1 MLAESP
7 WRQVVLVDHDAG
19 LRVVRRIRSQGSE
32 GPDLVDRA
40 GALGLVR
47 QVRIPGFAYLE
58 DRAIV
63 GGTLEIAESYV
74 DGVVVG
80 SALELVREAITVG
93 VAISI
98 AHDIALGLSVI
109 HSMIEPSGRPAGL
122 VHGRIDVNQM
132 IVSPSG
138 DVRLIGLEG
147 VRGLPGQDVQDLL
160 QVLHSLLVAKASSKA
175 GSALLERLAQLK
187 FESARQMVS
196 ALTAYLDRQKEGE
209 VKEKRAA
216 FAAQICALAPDRG
229 FIVKS
234 DSSQAPRVFVPE
246 TPTDSGD
253 VGTDAGSDVG
263 GEVDEGTEVGD
274 ETSDEAHEELPEIG
288 ASLGSST
295 PVHVDED
302 GDGPTITDSSIPD
315 SLVIGEDSGV
325 MSTDTLE
332 TVDSTAAAARE
343 ALLAPASTQKP
354 EAKPA
359 ADKSITVG
367 NYRVVASIG
376 RGGMGEIYLAKS
388 MSEHYRGLVA
398 LKVLGVDDSADD
410 EALGMFIDE
419 AAIMARID
427 HPNVLKVVDFGRAR
441 HRHFLAM
448 EYLEGRPLVRVM
460 IDAYA
465 KETGLDYGVIAA
477 IGADAARGLFAA
489 HTSTGEDG
497 APLRVVHRD
506 VSPQNIF
513 VTYSGLTKVID
524 FGVARASQRVSKTA
538 VGVVKGK
545 AAYMSPE
552 QTEGKEVDARSDV
565 FSLGVCLW
573 EMTAGRR
580 LFKRDTEYDTL
591 MAVSTAAIERPTQV
605 RGKPNPV
612 LDRVIMNALSR
623 NREKRTPS
631 ALELAAQLTEYAQGV
646 GLRDTRGGVKELM
659 QRLFGGVAAE
669 ERALISQFEARAATE
684 QEADSFRQ
692 LSGVAYRKGHK
703 SPEITLIGAP
713 NGLMELERFGEKEA
727 PKAASVVLRA
737 VEAIKADKAKSPISG
752 NAISPIVAV
761 PAASNSVEP
770 GPFDSTFEIVTVPPP
785 MNDDPLEPMS
795 SEAGTAIDIE
805 DGDFEAIGSKS
816 SSAVNAVPED
826 APITLAAPP
835 PRKPSSMWASEP
847 SSDVIEPIDGLVPP
861 ETTAKAPA
869 ANIGEKKGRG
879 VIWAA
884 AAALVIAFVVIG
896 FYARSQRGEGQ
907 PKVVD
912 AVLDREAVAAKQ
924 PMKIP
929 PVEVAD
935 EPVTKI
941 RTSTASVEAM
951 LDALEGRGVTV
962 AASGSSLLVT
972 DRFKGS
978 AVVAKEARVRSV
990 KGENFGGF
998 LVETDKRGV
1007 PKVLWIGSIANEPA
1021 HVRALSVNDC
1031 AAEARVEDRGVVLS
1045 YGKEELVVP
1054 YGGASL
1060 KDVSLDRPEFADR
1073 VELEPLGL
1081 AFGKKDEA
1089 RPARACSVGWWGKQV
1104 VLRGLP
1110 EGAYSLRWSGPGQET
1125 SVQLVVTEDEVTGG
1139 RFVGT
1144 SSTSR

>member
-19 LRVVRRIRSQGSE
+19 LRVVRRIRSDGSE
-32 GPDLVDRA
+32 GVDLVDRA

-74 DGVVVG
+74 EGAVIG
-80 SALELVREAITVG
+80 SALDLVREAITVG

-109 HSMIEPSGRPAGL
+109 HAMIEPSGRPAGL
-122 VHGRIDVNQM
+122 IHGRIDVNQM
-132 IVSPSG
+132 IVSPNG

-147 VRGLPGQDVQDLL
+147 VRGTPAQDVQDLL

-216 FAAQICALAPDRG
+216 FAAQICSSVPDRG
-229 FIVKS
+229 FVMKS
-234 DSSQAPRVFVPE
+234 DSSEVPRVFIPE
-246 TPTDSGD
+246 SPTDSEIAAASGS
-253 VGTDAGSDVG
+253 VGAT
-263 GEVDEGTEVGD
+263 
-274 ETSDEAHEELPEIG
+274 LG
-288 ASLGSST
+288 ASS
-295 PVHVDED
+295 VVDVDED
-302 GDGPTITDSSIPD
+302 GDGPTITDTSIPD
-315 SLVIGEDSGV
+315 SLTGAEDSGV
-325 MSTDTLE
+325 MSSDTLE
-332 TVDSTAAAARE
+332 TVDSAAAALRQGV
-343 ALLAPASTQKP
+343 LAPASTQKT

-388 MSEHYRGLVA
+388 MSEHYPGLVA
-398 LKVLGVDDSADD
+398 LKVLGVDDSEDD

-441 HRHFLAM
+441 NRHFLAM

-497 APLRVVHRD
+497 VPLRVVHRD
-506 VSPQNIF
+506 ISPQNIF
-513 VTYSGLTKVID
+513 VTYAGLTKVID
-524 FGVARASQRVSKTA
+524 FGVARATQRVSKTA

-580 LFKRDTEYDTL
+580 LFKRETEYDTL

-623 NREKRTPS
+623 NRDKRTAS

-646 GLRDTRGGVKELM
+646 GLRDSRSAVKELM
-659 QRLFGGVAAE
+659 QRLFGTVAAE
-669 ERALISQFEARAATE
+669 ERALIGQFEQRVATE

-692 LSGVAYRKGHK
+692 LSGVAYRRGNK

-713 NGLMELERFGEKEA
+713 NGLMELERFGEKEG
-727 PKAASVVLRA
+727 PKPGDVVLRA
-737 VEAIKADKAKSPISG
+737 VEAIKAEQGKSPISG
-752 NAISPIVAV
+752 SANAPIVPV
-761 PAASNSVEP
+761 PAASTAVEP
-770 GPFDSTFEIVTVPPP
+770 GPFDHTFEIVTVPPS
-785 MNDDPLEPMS
+785 MNLEDS
-795 SEAGTAIDIE
+795 AVSEVGTAIDIE

-816 SSAVNAVPED
+816 MSAVNALEVG
-826 APITLAAPP
+826 ATAVAPP
-835 PRKPSSMWASEP
+835 PRKPSSMRASEP
-847 SSDVIEPIDGLVPP
+847 SSEVIEALGDLVPA
-861 ETTAKAPA
+861 EATAKSPA
-869 ANIGEKKGRG
+869 ATESKRRG
-879 VIWAA
+879 VIWGA
-884 AAALVIAFVVIG
+884 AAALVLVFVAVG
-896 FYARSQRGEGQ
+896 FYARSWRETDEGAER
-907 PKVVD
+907 KVD
-912 AVLDREAVAAKQ
+912 AVGMKEPLRAAKE
-924 PMKIP
+924 PMKIA
-929 PVEVAD
+929 PVEVP
-935 EPVTKI
+935 EETVPRIT
-941 RTSTASVEAM
+941 TSTSSVEAM
-951 LDALEGRGVTV
+951 LDALEGSGVTV
-962 AASGSSLLVT
+962 SASGSSLLIT

-978 AVVAKEARVRSV
+978 AVVAKEASVRRVQ
-990 KGENFGGF
+990 GENFGGF

-1021 HVRALSVNDC
+1021 NVRALSVNDC
-1031 AAEARVEDRGVVLS
+1031 AAEARLEDRGVVLA
-1045 YGKEELVVP
+1045 YATHELVVP
-1054 YGGASL
+1054 YGGVTI
-1060 KDVSLDRPEFADR
+1060 KDVTLDRPEFADR
-1073 VELEPLGL
+1073 LEIEPLGL
-1081 AFGKKDEA
+1081 SFGKKDET
-1089 RPARACSVGWWGKQV
+1089 RPASACSVGWWGKNV
-1104 VLRGLP
+1104 VLRSLP
-1110 EGAYSLRWSGPGQET
+1110 EGNYTLRWSGSEREE
-1125 SVQLVVTEDEVTGG
+1125 SAQLAVTADEVTGG